1 MNPADRLRAYPGL
14 ATMEPR
20 LGAFPAPQ
28 RQLWPALAEVPLD
41 TCASLLPDGL
51 PARTLPQ

>member
-14 ATMEPR
+14 AMMEPR

-41 TCASLLPDGL
+41 FVLYGGSALALRPRG
-51 PARTLPQ
+51 A